1 LFRGMGREPD
11 RASAWGA
18 KHSSFV
24 LFCPLELLDV
34 VLDRNASIETN
45 SWAQALR
52 EIVISGTKARVSIQR
67 GASRCI
73 NEIEVF
79 KFNKTPSWSSVGA
92 AD

>member
-1 LFRGMGREPD
+1 MFRGMGREPD

-52 EIVISGTKARVSIQR
+52 EIVISGTKARMSIQHR
-67 GASRCI
+67 ASRCI
-73 NEIEVF
+73 NRSIQIQQNSFLV
-79 KFNKTPSWSSVGA
+79 VGCRCRLK
-92 AD
+92 